1 MSSTFNMSKHPQGV
15 VVFSLSG
22 QLLSPEVA
30 EELVDAADK
39 ALEAGSRKFLVDI
52 NNLEHVNSSGLNSLL
67 RTFTKVRNKGG
78 DLTIL
83 NPSASI
89 EKLLKIS
96 KLDTVFHIAHDEDA
110 AINELTAK

>member
-1 MSSTFNMSKHPQGV
+1 MSKHPKGV

-30 EELVDAADK
+30 EELVNAAEE
-39 ALEAGSRKFLVDI
+39 ALESENRKILVNISD
-52 NNLEHVNSSGLNSLL
+52 LEHVNSSGLNSLL

-78 DLTIL
+78 DLIIL

-96 KLDTVFHIAHDEDA
+96 KLDTVFHISHDEDA